1 LLAKSSFVA
10 WFGVDVY
17 SSFSLLISSPVFFSC
32 LVGWV
37 AHVSSGSLVS
47 FVGVSLEG
55 VGREGWVE
63 VLVVLDMDGIHW
75 SCLVA
80 CCVVFGRTGRWA
92 CRWLRVDC
100 FRMKFP
106 ML

>member
-1 LLAKSSFVA
+1 MSILLFLFLFLLSF
-10 WFGVDVY
+10 
-17 SSFSLLISSPVFFSC
+17 FSSC

-63 VLVVLDMDGIHW
+63 VLDMDGIHW
-75 SCLVA
+75 SFLVA
-80 CCVVFGRTGRWA
+80 C
-92 CRWLRVDC
+92 
-100 FRMKFP
+100 
-106 ML
+106 